1 MDVDDHVWNQWQ
13 GILRFGVINGWTDAP
28 DGWRYFSV
36 SWVDDEKYEAAIAQR
51 KRLNGDDISVSL
63 YRADQIHPYQ

>member
-1 MDVDDHVWNQWQ
+1 VDIDDHVWNQWQ
-13 GILRFGVINGWTDAP
+13 GILRFGIINGWTDAP

-36 SWVDDEKYEAAIAQR
+36 VWVDDEKYEAAIAQR
-51 KRLNGDDISVSL
+51 KRLNGQDISVVL